1 MNSKVKDFILYGG
14 IFFTGSYFLFAG
26 LIKGSGFFIPL
37 TLAIILSMLM
47 LPVAKKFESWGL
59 GRGWSVLFSDLI
71 ILGFVIGLFFL
82 LSYQVNTI
90 VEDWPQLKKQ
100 IVPKIEQVQSW
111 IERTTGFTEA
121 QQEQKIQEAFP
132 FGNSEGSGNQQQDEE
147 SGSGEKT
154 GKSGNSGAGD
164 ATGTAS
170 GGNTGNSGSSGGS
183 GLGKNVANLL
193 TGFLGILGNFLLVLV
208 YIFFFMFYRSKF
220 KKSLLK
226 MAPDNKRDK
235 MMKVIEQS
243 SRVSQQYLLGRF
255 ILIMILA
262 VLYSLGFSLL
272 GVKYAIFVAFIAA
285 VFTLIPYIG
294 NIIGLTLA
302 LVFSF
307 LDGGGIGKLLGL
319 VGLFTVIQF
328 IESYILE
335 PYIVG
340 HKVDLN
346 PVFTIIAVVVGGAIW
361 GIAGMIIAIP
371 VLGIMKVIFDH
382 LEGLKPVG
390 YMLGEEDIDSGD
402 NFFNKA
408 ERWFMKKLGKS
419 N

>member
-1 MNSKVKDFILYGG
+1 
-14 IFFTGSYFLFAG
+14 
-26 LIKGSGFFIPL
+26 
-37 TLAIILSMLM
+37 
-47 LPVAKKFESWGL
+47 
-59 GRGWSVLFSDLI
+59 
-71 ILGFVIGLFFL
+71 
-82 LSYQVNTI
+82 
-90 VEDWPQLKKQ
+90 
-100 IVPKIEQVQSW
+100 
-111 IERTTGFTEA
+111 
-121 QQEQKIQEAFP
+121 
-132 FGNSEGSGNQQQDEE
+132 
-147 SGSGEKT
+147 
-154 GKSGNSGAGD
+154 
-164 ATGTAS
+164 
-170 GGNTGNSGSSGGS
+170 
-183 GLGKNVANLL
+183 
-193 TGFLGILGNFLLVLV
+193 
-208 YIFFFMFYRSKF
+208 
-220 KKSLLK
+220 